1 MKRPLGKTEDLYFT
15 KDKPFKIVQI
25 ADIQDGPYVSPNTIK
40 FLDEVCKR
48 ERPDL
53 AVFTGD
59 QIKGYSPELFGKN
72 SDFKCKKII
81 DEITAPFVKHGI
93 KFAFCFGNHD
103 DQAFGADK
111 ELQLEYY
118 SENKG
123 CLNVR
128 GDKSIDGVC
137 NNYINI
143 LSSDDNKKTVFNLYL
158 IDSLSTTLSGCASAV
173 SKGQIEWYKSVRD
186 YLKYEN
192 GEYIPS
198 IVFQHIPV
206 YEMWNVL
213 KEVPKKYKPH
223 AVGYKEHLGKYFTID
238 EKYLIKGNNDFNLE
252 TPASPSKEANQGE
265 FEACAEKGDVIAM
278 YFGHDHLNS
287 FTAKYKGVNLGYT
300 QNCGFNV
307 YGNGLHRGV
316 RIIEIDESKPYEY
329 STRTIE
335 WQDYFGEKDIEERHK
350 YLYYKYAPN
359 SVDKVLLNV
368 KRGSLAV
375 GAALLATSAAMILK
389 KRKKI

>member
-15 KDKPFKIVQI
+15 KGRPFKIVQI
-25 ADIQDGPYVSPNTIK
+25 ADIQDGPHVSPNTIK
-40 FLDEVCKR
+40 FLYEICKR
-48 ERPDL
+48 EKPDL

-59 QIKGYSPELFGKN
+59 QIKGYSPELAGKN

-81 DEITAPFVKHGI
+81 DTITAPFVNNGV

-111 ELQLEYY
+111 ELQFKYY

-123 CLNVR
+123 CINVR
-128 GDKSIDGVC
+128 GDIGIDGVC

-143 LSSDDNKKTVFNLYL
+143 KSSDGKKTVFNLYL
-158 IDSLSTTLSGCASAV
+158 IDSLSATFSGYASAV
-173 SKGQIEWYKSVRD
+173 SKGQIDWYKRVRD
-186 YLKYEN
+186 YLKEEN
-192 GEYIPS
+192 GNYIPS

-206 YEMWNVL
+206 YEIWNVL
-213 KEVPKKYKPH
+213 KEVPKDHKPH
-223 AVGYKEHLGKYFTID
+223 AVGYKEHNGKFFTLD
-238 EKYLIKGNNDFNLE
+238 EKYLLRGNNDFVLE
-252 TPASPSKEANQGE
+252 TPASPSNDVNQGE
-265 FEACAEKGDVIAM
+265 FSACAEKGDVIAM
-278 YFGHDHLNS
+278 YFGHDHANS
-287 FTAKYKGVNLGYT
+287 FTSKYKGVNLGYT

-329 STRTIE
+329 ATRTIE
-335 WQDYFGEKDIEERHK
+335 WQDYFSKNDIEEKHK

-359 SVDKVLLNV
+359 SMDKLLLNI
-368 KRGSLAV
+368 KRLSIVTGVALAAV
-375 GAALLATSAAMILK
+375 SVAVILK
-389 KRKKI
+389 KRKDR